1 MAADVPLNGTAD
13 PETVTLTLKNEFAGE
28 AADSEYR
35 IQVRKAQPVL
45 FTPQLTPSDA
55 LLFVCDMLFRNARLA
70 GCRAVHMNCLTALP
84 TDIC

>member
-1 MAADVPLNGTAD
+1 MSGWTGSELTPSVAADVPLNGTAD

-55 LLFVCDMLFRNARLA
+55 LLFVCDMLSGTRVWPDARR
-70 GCRAVHMNCLTALP
+70 C
-84 TDIC
+84 I